1 MPKVL
6 FSKMHFY
13 DIKDLVK
20 RTRRIDIV
28 LTRNRRKNEVQTLKV
43 NKKED
48 FCRSKLSWDGEHKRP
63 WSLEKV
69 LKNKKYLEA
78 FCSFL
83 KSEFSD
89 ENIEFWLACEDFRT
103 TASPNDLQRKA
114 SEIYKTFIQ
123 PTASREINVDHHVK
137 EKIKMCL
144 EKPSLSCFDE
154 AQKHVYLL
162 MQTDSCPR
170 FLTSDAFQRLNLKS
184 RTLWYI

>member
-6 FSKMHFY
+6 FSKMRFY
-13 DIKDLVK
+13 DMKDLMK
-20 RTRRIDIV
+20 RTRRIDNV
-28 LTRNRRKNEVQTLKV
+28 LIQNRRKNEVHSLKA
-43 NKKED
+43 NKNED
-48 FCRSKLSWDGEHKRP
+48 TCLSKFSWNGDHKRH

-78 FCSFL
+78 FCAFL

-89 ENIEFWLACEDFRT
+89 ENIEFWLACEDFKT
-103 TASPNDLQRKA
+103 TTSPDDLHRKA
-114 SEIYKTFIQ
+114 KEIYETFIQ

-137 EKIKMCL
+137 EKIKMSL
-144 EKPSLSCFDE
+144 EKPSRSCFDE

-162 MQTDSCPR
+162 MQSDSCPR
-170 FLTSDAFQRLNLKS
+170 FLSSDAFLRLNLKS